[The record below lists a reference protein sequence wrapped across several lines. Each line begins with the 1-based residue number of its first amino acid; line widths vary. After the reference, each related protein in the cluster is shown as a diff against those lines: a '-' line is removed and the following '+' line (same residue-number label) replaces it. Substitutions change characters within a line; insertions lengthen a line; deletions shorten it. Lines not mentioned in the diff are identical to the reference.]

1 MIVRKMVCLGGVC
14 ELFTKSQEEH
24 ATIRWKTN
32 WNSFEEEGNLL
43 EDIEAEFEYVSLS
56 LYELI
61 PDTVKNKIIQLE
73 HRIEKKID
81 FSTGTIIKISNLR
94 DEWTNNQIERIKKS
108 MEFLI
113 PPKEQDEFYICQQKS
128 IDSGYELIENNF
140 SDEFDYKIKSVF
152 DGENFM
158 INLYRNEFDVDKIP
172 ENVFREERFMRYPYR
187 KEDFKVKCLEF
198 TYSISQLFNTSDSEY
213 IERIKQI
220 ELPKW
225 ESQYEKLYTDSED
238 CLKRLS
244 RNYEIGI
251 IANQPLG
258 TSERLENLG
267 VRKYIDLVIASAE
280 EGVSKPD
287 RRIFEIALERSG
299 CKPENAV
306 MIGDRIDN
314 DIVPAKQLGMKTI
327 WIKQGFGSLW
337 TVMEESEKADI
348 EVNNLSDI
356 LNYL

>member
-1 MIVRKMVCLGGVC
+1 MYEETGAINFEINPICIYSVTAPDNFDGKETFGKLFFAEIHTFEKDLHSEIEKIAIMN
-14 ELFTKSQEEH
+14 ELPL
-24 ATIRWKTN
+24 N
-32 WNSFEEEGNLL
+32 WTYPEIQPRLL
-43 EDIEAEFEYVSLS
+43 EEARQRGFLPKKDEIKWLFFDVGSTLVDESRVYEDRMKKKAELSGITPQQIYENAIS
-56 LYELI
+56 LYRR
-61 PDTVKNKIIQLE
+61 NKKGDLEIAKQL
-73 HRIEKKID
+73 
-81 FSTGTIIKISNLR
+81 G
-94 DEWTNNQIERIKKS
+94 
-108 MEFLI
+108 
-113 PPKEQDEFYICQQKS
+113 
-128 IDSGYELIENNF
+128 
-140 SDEFDYKIKSVF
+140 
-152 DGENFM
+152 
-158 INLYRNEFDVDKIP
+158 
-172 ENVFREERFMRYPYR
+172 
-187 KEDFKVKCLEF
+187 
-198 TYSISQLFNTSDSEY
+198 
-213 IERIKQI
+213 I

-238 CLKRLS
+238 CLKGLS

-267 VRKYIDLVIASAE
+267 VRKYIDLIIASAE

-287 RRIFEIALERSG
+287 RRIFEIALERSR
-299 CKPENAV
+299 CRPENAV

-337 TVMEESEKADI
+337 TVMDESEKADI